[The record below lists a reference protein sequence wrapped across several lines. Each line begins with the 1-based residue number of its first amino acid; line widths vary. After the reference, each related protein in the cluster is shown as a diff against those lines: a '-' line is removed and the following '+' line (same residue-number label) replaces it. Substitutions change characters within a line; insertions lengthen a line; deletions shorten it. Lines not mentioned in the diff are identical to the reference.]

1 MMTIARDWLTTLWP
15 GSFKG
20 VPFKVERDS
29 EAAGRRIRIHEF
41 PMRDVPY
48 LEDLGELRR
57 EFDVMAYV
65 ASDSADV
72 DAASLIS
79 VCTARGAGVLVLPS
93 HGPITARCLTAE
105 RRRDKDRHG
114 YIAIGMR
121 LVREGAS
128 GALGSIPMRANLT
141 FAAADNLSTA
151 LAAAFA
157 LAIRISNQPGY
168 VVDQTTEAV
177 QDSYAA
183 LEGVRT
189 SEPVLASK
197 SAGIRNTIQTA
208 FDAAPT
214 VIVSDPSVA
223 TAATVSIARALGDA
237 MPAAAAVQT
246 FDALSQSAPVE
257 VDMTARTASGRAL
270 AVNLVAAYRNLR
282 LAALAAYC
290 EAIVRTELSDRRA
303 ALTLR
308 ANVAEYFEAEMDRL
322 TADQSDLYNA
332 MAGLRNATV
341 DFLSRAVLDLAP
353 VISVSAN
360 MPMPSLFW
368 AWRLYSDPARSADL
382 VARNR
387 VVHPSFMPAEFEAL
401 AR

>member
-1 MMTIARDWLTTLWP
+1 MVTIARDWLSSLWQA
-15 GSFKG
+15 SFKG
-20 VPFKVERDS
+20 VPFKVERDA

-79 VCTARGAGVLVLPS
+79 VCAARGAGVLVLPS

-128 GALGSIPMRANLT
+128 SALGSVAMRANLT
-141 FAAADNLSTA
+141 FAAADNLSAA
-151 LAAAFA
+151 LAASFA
-157 LAIRISNQPGY
+157 VSLRVSGQPGF
-168 VVDQTTEAV
+168 VVDQTTAAV

-197 SAGIRNTIQTA
+197 SAGIRNTIQAA
-208 FDAAPT
+208 FDAAPA
-214 VIVSDPSVA
+214 VIVSEPSVA
-223 TAATVSIARALGDA
+223 ASGIVSIARALGDA

-246 FDALSQSAPVE
+246 FDALSRSAPVD
-257 VDMTARTASGRAL
+257 VDMSSRTSSGRAL
-270 AVNLVAAYRNLR
+270 ANNLVASYRNLR

-290 EAIVRTELSDRRA
+290 EAIVRAELADRRA

-353 VISVSAN
+353 VNSVSAN

-387 VVHPSFMPAEFEAL
+387 VVHPSFMPSEFEAL

>member
-1 MMTIARDWLTTLWP
+1 MVTIARDWLTTLWAA
-15 GSFKG
+15 SFKG
-20 VPFKVERDS
+20 VPFKVERDA

-41 PMRDVPY
+41 PMRDDPY

-57 EFDVMAYV
+57 EFDVLAYV

-72 DAASLIS
+72 DAASLINA
-79 VCTARGAGVLVLPS
+79 CATRGAGVLVLPS
-93 HGPITARCLTAE
+93 HGPITARCLTAD

-114 YIAIGMR
+114 YVAVGMH

-128 GALGSIPMRANLT
+128 SALGSVAMRANLT
-141 FAAADNLSTA
+141 FAAADNLSAA
-151 LAAAFA
+151 LAASFA
-157 LAIRISNQPGY
+157 AAIRIFGQPGF
-168 VVDQTTEAV
+168 VIDQTTESV

-197 SAGIRNTIQTA
+197 SASIRNTIQAA
-208 FDAAPT
+208 FDATPK
-214 VIVSDPSVA
+214 VIVSERSVA
-223 TAATVSIARALGDA
+223 ASGILAIARALGDA
-237 MPAAAAVQT
+237 MPPAAAVQT
-246 FDALSQSAPVE
+246 FDALSQSAPVD
-257 VDMTARTASGRAL
+257 VDLSARTASGRAL
-270 AVNLVAAYRNLR
+270 AVNLVASYRNLR

-290 EAIVRTELSDRRA
+290 EAIVRSELSDRRA

-308 ANVAEYFEAEMDRL
+308 ANAAEYFEAEMDRL
-322 TADQSDLYNA
+322 TADHSDLYNA
-332 MAGLRNATV
+332 MTSLRNATV

-382 VARNR
+382 VVRNR